1 MASLEYDPKASALYI
16 RLKPEK
22 PVSSEPLS
30 DTIILD
36 LNEEGEAVGIEVLLP
51 KTTPPEI
58 KEKLF
63 KAIRKSQ
70 EE

>member
-36 LNEEGEAVGIEVLLP
+36 LNEKGEAVGIE
-51 KTTPPEI
+51 
-58 KEKLF
+58 
-63 KAIRKSQ
+63 IRACSIVPIGFIPMASAPAT
-70 EE
+70 